1 MSRIRSRNTR
11 LEVGFLK
18 KLSAEVYPRGFRYRK
33 HYSRLAGKPDIV
45 FIKEKVAVF
54 LDGDFWHGHNW
65 KLRGLKSL
73 RAELASYKKF
83 WANKIRNNVKRDI
96 KATRDLRKA
105 GWKVLR
111 FWESDLKRRP
121 DKIIKKIL
129 SVYHARKPAS

>member
-54 LDGDFWHGHNW
+54 LDGDFWHGYNLK
-65 KLRGLKSL
+65 KLGRKVP
-73 RAELASYKKF
+73 KKY
-83 WANKIRNNVKRDI
+83 WLPKIERTISRDKRY
-96 KATRDLRKA
+96 TVELRKA
-105 GWKVLR
+105 NWIVLR
-111 FWESDLKRRP
+111 FWEHQIEKDP
-121 DKIIKKIL
+121 HDAIKKIQIAL
-129 SVYHARKPAS
+129 KSC